1 MPPVFAANFINLY
14 LYLPVTCIFK
24 TTLLNFYKKT
34 VVFDLKGVIC
44 CIKDLISWIGLWAKP
59 LYDVGLRERWE
70 SSGEESLPRL
80 EKKP

>member
-24 TTLLNFYKKT
+24 TTHLNFYKKT
-34 VVFDLKGVIC
+34 VLKGVIC
-44 CIKDLISWIGLWAKP
+44 CIKDLISLIGLCAKP
-59 LYDVGLRERWE
+59 LYDVSLRERWE